1 MQALYRHVL
10 IPHMMYAHC
19 MRLTHANGCST
30 MNLHADEGNGV
41 DMRIVVTGAHGQLGR
56 AVVARLQTRHDVIPL
71 GHADIE
77 LTDSAS
83 VAQLAALRPAAIVHA
98 AAMTNVDGCAQDP
111 DQAYRVNALGTR
123 WVAMAAK
130 RSHARLVVISTNE
143 VFDGQATHPYGEYD
157 VANPINPYARSKYA
171 GEQAARE
178 VLDRLYIVRVA
189 WLFGGPRNFV
199 RTILRL
205 ATTQP
210 HLRVVHDEIGSPTYA
225 DDVADAL
232 PQLLESDAYGTY
244 HFVNEGACS
253 RYELARAVLDAAGL
267 SHVAVTPI
275 TLAEYPRPSR
285 VPPYTPLANYV
296 GRAMGVQFRP
306 WQEAVTAFVDVCRK
320 EQA

>member
-1 MQALYRHVL
+1 MLMQ
-10 IPHMMYAHC
+10 
-19 MRLTHANGCST
+19 
-30 MNLHADEGNGV
+30 GNGV
-41 DMRIVVTGAHGQLGR
+41 AMRIVVTGANGQLGR
-56 AVVARLQTRHDVIPL
+56 AVVARFQAHHDVIPL

-77 LTDSAS
+77 LSDVAS
-83 VAQLAALRPAAIVHA
+83 VAQIVALRPAAIIHA

-111 DQAYRVNALGTR
+111 DSAYRVNALGAR

-130 RSHARLVVISTNE
+130 RSHARLVLISTNE
-143 VFDGQATHPYGEYD
+143 VFDGQATYPYGEFD

-178 VLDRLYIVRVA
+178 LIDRLYIVRVA

-205 ATTQP
+205 ASTQP
-210 HLRVVHDEIGSPTYA
+210 QLRVVHDEVGSPTHA
-225 DDVADAL
+225 GDVATLL
-232 PQLLESDAYGTY
+232 PDLLESNAYGTY
-244 HFVNEGACS
+244 HLVNEGACS

-267 SHVAVTPI
+267 NHIETTPI

-296 GRAMGVQFRP
+296 GSAMGLRLRP
-306 WQEAVTAFVDVCRK
+306 WQEAVTEFVYECRK